1 MTDALIQ
8 NAIASSVVGL
18 TRHVMEKYDKPDAEA
33 YRTVYDSELFKLL
46 SDANTRLFLSTNKEL
61 GDLLDAEI
69 EHGRSALYALLA

>member
-1 MTDALIQ
+1 MTDAMIQ
-8 NAIASSVVGL
+8 NAIASSVIGL
-18 TRHVMEKYDKPDAEA
+18 TRHVMAKHGKPDAEA
-33 YRTVYDSELFKLL
+33 YRMVYDSELFKLL